1 MSPTTYDQYLETEV
15 LSATPL
21 QLTIMLYRAAIDSI
35 AAARGHLHSG
45 EIWERSRRINK
56 ASEIISELT
65 QSLDHKAGGEISG
78 NLAELYAYMQTRLIE
93 ANTQQAEPPLA
104 EVGSLLS
111 TLLEA
116 WRAAAPAALP
126 AAIESEYAPVNCTC

>member
-1 MSPTTYDQYLETEV
+1 MTQATYDQYLETEV

-35 AAARGHLHSG
+35 AAARRHLHNS
-45 EIWERSRRINK
+45 EIWERSQRINK

-65 QSLDHKAGGEISG
+65 QSLDHEAGGEISR
-78 NLAELYAYMQTRLIE
+78 NLAELYAYMQTRLVQ
-93 ANTQQAEPPLA
+93 ANLQQAELPLA

-116 WRAAAPAALP
+116 WRAAAPAASP
-126 AAIESEYAPVNCTC
+126 ATIESEYVPVDCTC